1 MNLHNKHTQIPISN
15 GVMFPIKDM
24 SISFLRSKI
33 IYIERTGKQMEYLE
47 ELKYQL
53 KLKTLPIF
61 KSLI

>member
-1 MNLHNKHTQIPISN
+1 MRQQKYKQIPIAN

-24 SISFLRSKI
+24 SISFLRDKI
-33 IYIERTGKQMEYLE
+33 SYIEKSGNQIEYLE

-53 KLKTLPIF
+53 KIKTLKIF